1 MKKSIY
7 ITISSLTAFCAII
20 SCSSD
25 DSSGLG
31 GCTVGCGVVG
41 LTGYSL
47 TEYKFISKSDCEQ
60 KKEESAKSCRVV
72 YCPPT
77 GNSDDCVEF

>member
-1 MKKSIY
+1 MKKIVCVSLFALIGLFA
-7 ITISSLTAFCAII
+7 IT

-25 DSSGLG
+25 DSGLG

-47 TEYKFISKSDCEQ
+47 TEYKFISKAECQQ

-77 GNSDDCVEF
+77 GNSDDCTEF

>member
-1 MKKSIY
+1 MKK
-7 ITISSLTAFCAII
+7 ITFFFLLILISLVIVL
-20 SCSSD
+20 SCSTD
-25 DSSGLG
+25 DSNLG

-47 TEYKFISKSDCEQ
+47 TEYKFISKADCKQ

-72 YCPPT
+72 YSPPT
-77 GNSDDCVEF
+77 GNSDDCEEF